1 MIDNFSSAY
10 FTICSANYLPT
21 AKILIDTLELN
32 TDRDTFIIICDKK
45 QEKIEEFFSKNRVKV
60 IFVEDLKIKNFDRFI
75 LRYSI
80 LEINTAIKPFVFNHL
95 LGNL

>member
-45 QEKIEEFFSKNRVKV
+45 QEKIEEFF
-60 IFVEDLKIKNFDRFI
+60 LKIESK
-75 LRYSI
+75 LY
-80 LEINTAIKPFVFNHL
+80 L
-95 LGNL
+95 LKT